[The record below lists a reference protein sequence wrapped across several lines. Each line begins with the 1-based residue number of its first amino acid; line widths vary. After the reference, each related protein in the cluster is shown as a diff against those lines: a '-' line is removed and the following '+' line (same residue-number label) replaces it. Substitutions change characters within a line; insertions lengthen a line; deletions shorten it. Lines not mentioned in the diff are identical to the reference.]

1 MNENNLEYL
10 KKTLD
15 NLGFDNKLNEVLET
29 AIRREMPN
37 FSLGIQTTHRPL
49 DSVDPKAARTEKL
62 SFDINFNRSKDSDMY
77 FLNDYKVTLQQKD
90 NPIVRSQTFNL
101 ERDYRVTAL
110 QAFKLLSGQ
119 AIEKDVFLRTKN
131 EPNRENTPNQER
143 TPVWFKLNLEVKDAY
158 GNHPMRTFRPEYG
171 YDLEASLKK
180 YPIKGL
186 KDAEKLQEVSKA
198 LRNGNIVQADLQIG
212 RRTIPVTL
220 AANPQMKTIDI
231 LDKDRREVRD
241 EAIFASKD
249 KTQSVK
255 VPRSADLAGGREASE
270 PTIEANKQDVE
281 QTPSAKRSR

>member
-49 DSVDPKAARTEKL
+49 DSIDPKAARTEKL
-62 SFDINFNRSKDSDMY
+62 NFELNFNRSKDSDMY

-90 NPIVRSQTFNL
+90 NPIARSHTFNL

-119 AIEKDVFLRTKN
+119 SVEKEVFLRTKN
-131 EPNRENTPNQER
+131 EQNQENGPKQER

-171 YDLEASLKK
+171 YDLEAAIKK
-180 YPIKGL
+180 YPIKDV
-186 KDAEKLQEVSKA
+186 KDAEKLQEISKA
-198 LRNGNIVQADLQIG
+198 LRSGNIVQVDLQIG
-212 RRTIPVTL
+212 RRTVPVTL
-220 AANPQMKTIDI
+220 AANPQMKTINI
-231 LDKDRREVRD
+231 YDKNSVELRD
-241 EAIFASKD
+241 EAIFVDKSASK
-249 KTQSVK
+249 SVR
-255 VPRSADLAGGREASE
+255 VPRSSELATDRDTAQQQMESGQQEAE
-270 PTIEANKQDVE
+270 HKQG
-281 QTPSAKRSR
+281 SKRSR